1 MEVLEIILG
10 VALALVAIIIIA
22 LVLLQQG
29 RRSGINGTISGA
41 ADTFLSKNKA
51 RTVDALLKRLTAI
64 FGIVFV
70 VLAVA
75 ETIVSTVLTKK

>member
-10 VALALVAIIIIA
+10 ILLALVAIIIIG

-41 ADTFLSKNKA
+41 ADTFLSKNQA
-51 RTVDALLKRLTAI
+51 RTADVLLAKWTKYFAI
-64 FGIVFV
+64 AFF
-70 VLAVA
+70 VLAVVA
-75 ETIVSTVLTKK
+75 NIIAIYA